1 MVFFSISFLLALVFN
16 LDSFTHMHVQGMF
29 VTEKSGCLRVPSS
42 DLNINIYKNGKN
54 NKSILRIPYLHIRKK
69 KKSLFFCA
77 NVLRLC
83 TVPQPSLNRV
93 TLTGG

>member
-1 MVFFSISFLLALVFN
+1 
-16 LDSFTHMHVQGMF
+16 MHVQGMF

-77 NVLRLC
+77 NVLCYWSDYVQCHNL
-83 TVPQPSLNRV
+83 L
-93 TLTGG
+93 LTELR

>member
-54 NKSILRIPYLHIRKK
+54 NKSILRIPYLHIQKK
-69 KKSLFFCA
+69 KNHCFF
-77 NVLRLC
+77 
-83 TVPQPSLNRV
+83 VPMFCV
-93 TLTGG
+93 TGAIMYSATTFS